1 MNTIAKRRELLNIQM
16 RDFEKV
22 QEYNYAWLAGF
33 YSGIIESLAS
43 DRPADYEFVM
53 NMLKRNGK

>member
-16 RDFEKV
+16 RDFEKGK
-22 QEYNYAWLAGF
+22 EKDYAWIAGF
-33 YSGIIESLAS
+33 YAGIIESLAS

-53 NMLKRNGK
+53 NMLKRNS